1 MADEVRAQLGTSL
14 EDRYTIER
22 ELAGGG
28 LARVFVA
35 HEKALDRRVVIK
47 VLSPELAAGLSAK
60 RFEREIRLAAAL
72 QQANIVPVLAAGQA
86 GDLPLYMMPFVEGLS
101 LRARL
106 ERDDRVPLDQT
117 IGILRDVARALAYA
131 HERGVVHRDIKP
143 DNVLLSGDAAVVTDF
158 GIAKAISAA
167 SAGSS
172 EQMPN
177 VSTVTQPGTAV
188 GTPAYMAPEQMS
200 GDPSVD
206 HRADLYSFGCLA
218 YELLAGQ
225 PPFRGSM
232 QALFAAHLSESPV
245 RVSERYPECP
255 PALASL
261 VMRCLE
267 KDPATRPQSAREIL
281 RTLDGVMAPA
291 TGMTR
296 LLQRVSRRQRIAA
309 IGVLALV
316 SLGAALTVARGWRSS
331 TTGALQTAS
340 VAVIPFL
347 NVTGDSTDEYLAD
360 GIADELATALGKVP
374 GVRIVSRSLSYR
386 FKGQRGLDVRQVA
399 RELDCDHL
407 LQGTLQRVPGG
418 MRVSAQLISAAD
430 NNETWS
436 EIYNRGTNDAL
447 VFQDSITQAIAVA
460 LRSELGGDSADI
472 PVQQFAS
479 RGTSSSQAY
488 DLYLRGKFLL
498 ARRGPGVRQAVEKFE
513 EAIAKDS
520 SFARAHAALAL
531 ALELTP
537 YFAPVSAAAVHTRA
551 VGSAERALRTDSSL
565 AEAYT
570 ALAMAAQH
578 AYQWQR
584 AEDFYRRASAIDSTE
599 ADTHIQYGRLLWYT
613 GRFTEAQS
621 EFERARAL
629 DPYSAVASGWV
640 GHLLVLSGRQA
651 AGLRELRSALEIDST
666 NQPLLVFVAQALMAE
681 GERDEPK
688 VLMERLWST
697 FPQWRGVAAQVFAG
711 LGDSA
716 RARDLIRIMESEQP
730 ARPLQNT
737 RLTTLYLSL
746 GDTSRALDALERAT
760 DAAEI
765 WPTFY
770 SLSEPFFDPLRRSA
784 RFAAIIRRVGLNE
797 RVFTSPNGGR
807 PR

>member
-1 MADEVRAQLGTSL
+1 MADDLRAQLEASL
-14 EDRYTIER
+14 ENSYAIER

-28 LARVFVA
+28 LARVFLA
-35 HEKALDRRVVIK
+35 HEKSLDRRVVIK

-72 QQANIVPVLAAGQA
+72 QQANIVPLLSAGQA
-86 GDLPLYMMPFVEGLS
+86 GDLPLYTMPFVDGLS
-101 LRARL
+101 LRERL
-106 ERDDRVPLDQT
+106 EHAGRLPLDQT

-167 SAGSS
+167 SAGSADR
-172 EQMPN
+172 MPHA
-177 VSTVTQPGTAV
+177 STVTQPGTAV

-200 GDPSVD
+200 GDPSAD

-232 QALFAAHLSESPV
+232 QALFAAHLSEAPV
-245 RVSERYPECP
+245 RVSQKYPECP
-255 PALASL
+255 PALASA
-261 VMRCLE
+261 VMQCLE
-267 KDPATRPQSAREIL
+267 KDPAARPQSAREIL

-291 TGMTR
+291 TGVTR
-296 LLQRVSRRQRIAA
+296 LLQRVSRRQRVAA
-309 IGVLALV
+309 LGVLGVV
-316 SLGAALTVARGWRSS
+316 SLGLAATVVRGWRSS
-331 TTGALQTAS
+331 TVAAAQSTS

-347 NVTGDSTDEYLAD
+347 NVTGDSTDEYLVD
-360 GIADELATALGKVP
+360 GIADELATALGELP
-374 GVRIVSRSLSYR
+374 GIRIVSRSLSYR

-399 RELDCDHL
+399 RELACDHL
-407 LQGTLQRVPGG
+407 LQGIVQRVPGG
-418 MRVSAQLISAAD
+418 LRVSAHLTSTAD

-436 EIYNRGTNDAL
+436 QIYSGGTNDAL
-447 VFQDSITQAIAVA
+447 IFQDSITQAIALA
-460 LRSELGGDSADI
+460 LRSELGSDAAI
-472 PVQQFAS
+472 PVQQLAN
-479 RGTSSSQAY
+479 RGTSNSQAY

-513 EAIAKDS
+513 AAITKDS
-520 SFARAHAALAL
+520 SFARAHAGLAL

-537 YFAPVSAAAVHTRA
+537 YFEPVSGAAVRGRA
-551 VGSAERALRTDSSL
+551 VAAAERALRTDSSL
-565 AEAYT
+565 AEAHT

-613 GRFTEAQS
+613 GRFRDAQK

-640 GHLLVLSGRQA
+640 GHLLALSGRRRE
-651 AGLRELRSALEIDST
+651 GLVELRRALEIDST
-666 NQPLLVFVAQALMAE
+666 NQPLLVFIAQALVDE
-681 GERDEPK
+681 GQRDEPK
-688 VLMERLWST
+688 VLMERLWNT
-697 FPQWRGVAAQVFAG
+697 FPQWRGVAAQVLAG

-716 RARDLIRIMESEQP
+716 RARELIRVLESEQP
-730 ARPLQNT
+730 ARPLLNT
-737 RLTTLYLSL
+737 RLTTLHLSL
-746 GDTSRALDALERAT
+746 GDTARALDALERAT
-760 DAAEI
+760 DAAEM

-770 SLSEPFFDPLRRSA
+770 SLSEPFFDPVRRNP
-784 RFAAIIRRVGLNE
+784 RFAAIIRRAGLNE
-797 RVFTSPNGGR
+797 AVFTSPNGGR
-807 PR
+807 PQ